1 MSRRRRRF
9 AQHTAPRSRPCV
21 HRRGV
26 VEKRFT
32 RRKAARPLN
41 ARSTRYSRFVVF
53 FHAVALTRAAC
64 RATRQWWSILLCG
77 TLLEACLALG
87 PQIRRAA
94 KLGNPFS
101 TYTKNETSGLV
112 ASVFSGPCTS
122 PEAFG
127 VLGQLLVFLLGST
140 GPGADVSRT
149 HTYLLVRT
157 QIPSNYR
164 GTRPPRP
171 NFYGFGGGT
180 HPRGCRNRCS
190 DIRG

>member
-9 AQHTAPRSRPCV
+9 AHHTAPRSRPCV

-53 FHAVALTRAAC
+53 FHTVALTRAAC

-101 TYTKNETSGLV
+101 TYTKKRDKKRPHRRRLQR
-112 ASVFSGPCTS
+112 SVY
-122 PEAFG
+122 
-127 VLGQLLVFLLGST
+127 
-140 GPGADVSRT
+140 VSRGFRRVGT
-149 HTYLLVRT
+149 TTSISSGVHWAGRGRSQNHTYLDWCELRFPAT
-157 QIPSNYR
+157 I
-164 GTRPPRP
+164 
-171 NFYGFGGGT
+171 
-180 HPRGCRNRCS
+180 
-190 DIRG
+190 

>member
-1 MSRRRRRF
+1 MSRRRF

-53 FHAVALTRAAC
+53 FHTVALTRAAC

-101 TYTKNETSGLV
+101 TYKKTRQRPSCRRIQRSLYVARGSRSFGTTTSI
-112 ASVFSGPCTS
+112 SSGVHCGRGRS
-122 PEAFG
+122 
-127 VLGQLLVFLLGST
+127 QNN
-140 GPGADVSRT
+140 
-149 HTYLLVRT
+149 TYLDWCELRSPATIEVPVRRC
-157 QIPSNYR
+157 QIVTGCFAR
-164 GTRPPRP
+164 LGTM
-171 NFYGFGGGT
+171 GGSSAA
-180 HPRGCRNRCS
+180 N
-190 DIRG
+190 